1 MALEISHEKEGST
14 GVFNLIADFEPS
26 GELVYHREDPNK
38 MVIEHT
44 AVAETLSGKGAG
56 KKLLEAAIS
65 YAREENL
72 KIIPRCSYAAAMFKR
87 TKDWDDV
94 LYK

>member
-1 MALEISHEKEGST
+1 MAFEITHDKEDST
-14 GVFNLIADFEPS
+14 GAFNLIADFEPS
-26 GELVYHREDPNK
+26 GELVYHREEPNK

-44 AVAETLSGKGAG
+44 EVAEILSGKGAG

-65 YAREENL
+65 FAREENL
-72 KIIPRCSYAAAMFKR
+72 KIIPQCSYAAVMFRRIKE
-87 TKDWDDV
+87 WDDV